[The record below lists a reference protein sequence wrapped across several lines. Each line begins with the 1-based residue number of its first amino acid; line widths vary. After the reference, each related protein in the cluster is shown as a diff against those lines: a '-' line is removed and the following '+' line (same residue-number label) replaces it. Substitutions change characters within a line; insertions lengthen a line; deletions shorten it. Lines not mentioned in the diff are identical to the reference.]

1 MQTDYRWSRLT
12 TDDGEAW
19 AALANTLA
27 EVDDTDEFVRAE
39 DLTEELTDDGV
50 DPTRDTWA
58 VWDGERLVA
67 FGGVRVSPTL
77 GHDGTA
83 RAWFLGG
90 VHPDHRGRGIGRR
103 LVAQLEARGREL
115 TAERHPGQPAV
126 FVSDAGREDSSS
138 AALLRHR
145 GYAVVRYFNQLVRP
159 LPGEVP
165 AQPEVPT
172 NVRLVPVSDDLKETV
187 REAHNAAF
195 RDHFGSSEVPPA
207 AWDHRWAAR
216 ASRHDLSS
224 LAVDGAGRVL
234 AYVLCQVWEEG
245 ELYVATVGTVA
256 EARGRG
262 LAQACLARSLRL
274 AVDEGGF
281 TRADL
286 HVDSASPTGATRLY
300 ARLGFETARVFARF
314 ERPQGEVSAS
324 RPTEGLNRR
333 A

>member
-58 VWDGERLVA
+58 VWEGDRLVA

-90 VHPDHRGRGIGRR
+90 VHPDHRG
-103 LVAQLEARGREL
+103 
-115 TAERHPGQPAV
+115 
-126 FVSDAGREDSSS
+126 
-138 AALLRHR
+138 
-145 GYAVVRYFNQLVRP
+145 YAVVRYFNQLVRP

-172 NVRLVPVSDDLKETV
+172 DVRLVPVSDDLKEAV

-234 AYVLCQVWEEG
+234 AYVLCQVREEG

-256 EARGRG
+256 EARGDRK
-262 LAQACLARSLRL
+262 S
-274 AVDEGGF
+274 V
-281 TRADL
+281 
-286 HVDSASPTGATRLY
+286 V
-300 ARLGFETARVFARF
+300 
-314 ERPQGEVSAS
+314 
-324 RPTEGLNRR
+324 
-333 A
+333 

>member
-50 DPTRDTWA
+50 DPSRDTWA
-58 VWDGERLVA
+58 VWDGDRLVA

-90 VHPDHRGRGIGRR
+90 VHPDHRG
-103 LVAQLEARGREL
+103 
-115 TAERHPGQPAV
+115 
-126 FVSDAGREDSSS
+126 
-138 AALLRHR
+138 
-145 GYAVVRYFNQLVRP
+145 YAVVRYFNQLVRP

-165 AQPEVPT
+165 AQPELPT
-172 NVRLVPVSDDLKETV
+172 DVRLVPVSDDLKEAV